1 MRKQNAISASLSG
14 IAAVEHGRPSS
25 SDICPRRSARGSL
38 SLTAPDGFCAVAM
51 SWAPSPIGL
60 PDQPDVA
67 ARIGAY
73 ALFLHTAAAARP
85 RQFGCVHR
93 ILIVKTE
100 TGKRRK
106 FWLTQEMADV
116 LKRLPPKR
124 IAKGRHKGELRGV
137 RLCPLRWADRST
149 EENTQEG
156 RARLCDAI

>member
-1 MRKQNAISASLSG
+1 
-14 IAAVEHGRPSS
+14 
-25 SDICPRRSARGSL
+25 
-38 SLTAPDGFCAVAM
+38 M

-106 FWLTQEMADV
+106 FWLTQETADV

-124 IAKGRHKGELRGV
+124 IAKGRHKGELRVLGYAHCVGPIDPRKKTPKRAGLAYVTPYEAGRHSFATQGV
-137 RLCPLRWADRST
+137 TLQNQNVVMVAKVWDWADTRT
-149 EENTQEG
+149 
-156 RARLCDAI
+156 C